1 MVGWGREGFY
11 TDDTFED
18 GGSFGVVCGGGDDAG
33 AIDEVDSAGEG
44 DVLPDLDVSY
54 TREVG

>member
-44 DVLPDLDVSY
+44 DVLPDLHAS
-54 TREVG
+54 